1 MSEVSAI
8 LLTGCDQITDTRLVC
23 DCDFTQDNRENNGS
37 KTMCYSEQYDVN
49 NNTLVFNE
57 LKKKFVWDGV
67 VLDDYGTKWTDDSIS
82 WSFEDDTFYT
92 WLRFNRI
99 NLIFTKTDSH
109 KIKESPSDAWRTKTI
124 TYACRIVDGV

>member
-109 KIKESPSDAWRTKTI
+109 KIKESPSDAWRTKTQSNFM
-124 TYACRIVDGV
+124 